1 MYWPDEGNNE
11 ISYQQ
16 QPAPKHQ
23 YKTYRDDSESDGGS
37 TESKSSTK
45 INKPKT
51 QVHRTQFIFGL
62 KSQKAAA
69 ERRRFDVNKFIE
81 KSHGSNHSS
90 LEREVHEHTCSN
102 SSLSI
107 RHILDQEN
115 DSSLVSPN
123 GYDEEDQPCAE
134 SVYDSIYDEHGDS
147 SSGYSQNSRSTVG
160 ELPHNTYREEEESR
174 RYDSELI
181 ERYTSSDDLSY
192 CNSTPHS
199 KNNYDDD
206 MYIQS
211 KGSGSRSCCGQAR
224 WSIVAFATAFLIMTI
239 AGTGALFSDV
249 FGSDLIPS
257 SGVGKNAKNITYA
270 PSIAPTSRYSR
281 QPSHGP
287 IKVSSN
293 TPSNAPSPQPSYWP
307 TGGPSRSPSHAP
319 SNAPYGYN
327 GGGYGYNDDYYNY
340 YN

>member
-1 MYWPDEGNNE
+1 MYWPDEGKNE

-23 YKTYRDDSESDGGS
+23 YKTYRDDSGSDGGS
-37 TESKSSTK
+37 TESKSRTK
-45 INKPKT
+45 IKKPKT
-51 QVHRTQFIFGL
+51 QVYRTQFIFGL

-90 LEREVHEHTCSN
+90 LEREVHEHDTCSN

-115 DSSLVSPN
+115 DRSSLVSPN

-147 SSGYSQNSRSTVG
+147 SSGYSQNSKSTVG
-160 ELPHNTYREEEESR
+160 ELPHNTYREEEESG

-199 KNNYDDD
+199 NNNYDDD
-206 MYIQS
+206 MYILQS
-211 KGSGSRSCCGQAR
+211 KGGGSRCCCGQAK
-224 WSIVAFATAFLIMTI
+224 W
-239 AGTGALFSDV
+239 
-249 FGSDLIPS
+249 
-257 SGVGKNAKNITYA
+257 
-270 PSIAPTSRYSR
+270 
-281 QPSHGP
+281 
-287 IKVSSN
+287 
-293 TPSNAPSPQPSYWP
+293 
-307 TGGPSRSPSHAP
+307 
-319 SNAPYGYN
+319 
-327 GGGYGYNDDYYNY
+327 
-340 YN
+340 